1 MKYTS
6 CKIYHLYYF
15 YVYSSV
21 TFSTFTLLYN
31 HYPHPPHSSFHL
43 VELKLC
49 LIHNSSPPSL
59 PLSSWQPSFTSVS
72 MNFATLS
79 ISCKWNPTVF
89 VLL

>member
-1 MKYTS
+1 MMKYTS

-31 HYPHPPHSSFHL
+31 HYSHPPHSSFHL

-49 LIHNSSPPSL
+49 LIHNSLSPFPS
-59 PLSSWQPSFTSVS
+59 SQ
-72 MNFATLS
+72 
-79 ISCKWNPTVF
+79 
-89 VLL
+89 LLAAIIHFCLYEFCYSEYLM